1 MTVPKWL
8 VPALAIVAALA
19 VGVAATLLGRALA
32 TPDAVAIPSGTAV
45 VPVLAPVP
53 EPPHPS
59 DAESGDA
66 ESSDHEPGDAET
78 NGDAPV
84 SETVAEREITL
95 PASDPDA
102 IDPAL
107 GELIG
112 TLADA
117 ADPVFT
123 LMELETDRDSH
134 LHELVEL
141 DVSLAAP
148 LEVNSI
154 LPLAF
159 SPSCKSRSHEVAR
172 RRHGS
177 FCDSG
182 CGLAAQEVV
191 KGWCGF
197 ARRELM
203 AGEEGVGDG
212 AEGGGPDRCSMLG
225 QVGEDLVVRRL

>member
-1 MTVPKWL
+1 SVLRVITMTVPKWL

-59 DAESGDA
+59 DAESGDS
-66 ESSDHEPGDAET
+66 ESSDHEPGDAGT
-78 NGDAPV
+78 SGDAPV

-123 LMELETDRDSH
+123 LMELETDD
-134 LHELVEL
+134 
-141 DVSLAAP
+141 DGDAAGGDP
-148 LEVNSI
+148 CA
-154 LPLAF
+154 P
-159 SPSCKSRSHEVAR
+159 
-172 RRHGS
+172 
-177 FCDSG
+177 
-182 CGLAAQEVV
+182 
-191 KGWCGF
+191 
-197 ARRELM
+197 RE
-203 AGEEGVGDG
+203 G
-212 AEGGGPDRCSMLG
+212 AP
-225 QVGEDLVVRRL
+225 GEDCPDGLMSTVLATTSVVDFR